1 MEAYTIE
8 QLHQMFKEDPSRIK
22 TYYMDLFDELTA
34 QQQRTNALVRMTRE
48 EALAQLDKL
57 SFDPDDPLSCIP
69 MIVKDNFSTKGVATT
84 ASSRMLE
91 NYVPFYNATV
101 IDRLYAHGAVMVGKS
116 SMDELAMGGT
126 NKSALTGPV
135 RNPWNLNCIPGG
147 SSGGSA
153 ALVASGAVPFALGS
167 DTGDSIRKPAGF
179 CGVVGFKPTWGRI
192 SRYGVIPYA
201 SSLDHVGAFT
211 RSVADMAIV
220 MEAMAGRDDHDMTS
234 SNRPVPA
241 YYQDLSGN
249 IQGMRIAVI
258 KNICD
263 EVKNPDMLA
272 AMQKALDVFRAKGA
286 VVDEVEMDQQLL
298 LAALPVYTI
307 IANSE
312 ATSNHSCLDGIKYGL
327 RVAGETADEV
337 MINSRTAGFS
347 DYIKRRFVLGNLAL
361 ATENQERMFR
371 KAQRVRRL
379 IVDELNRIYENYD
392 LIVTPVSGNTATPLE
407 EATSN
412 RLSNEYVI
420 LENNMVLG
428 NFAGTPSLSL
438 PLGFTD
444 GMPFNIHLMG
454 RIFEEQTVLN
464 AGYALEAEL
473 GLKNQCAKGDQ

>member
-1 MEAYTIE
+1 
-8 QLHQMFKEDPSRIK
+8 
-22 TYYMDLFDELTA
+22 
-34 QQQRTNALVRMTRE
+34 
-48 EALAQLDKL
+48 
-57 SFDPDDPLSCIP
+57 
-69 MIVKDNFSTKGVATT
+69 
-84 ASSRMLE
+84 
-91 NYVPFYNATV
+91 
-101 IDRLYAHGAVMVGKS
+101 
-116 SMDELAMGGT
+116 
-126 NKSALTGPV
+126 
-135 RNPWNLNCIPGG
+135 
-147 SSGGSA
+147 
-153 ALVASGAVPFALGS
+153 
-167 DTGDSIRKPAGF
+167 
-179 CGVVGFKPTWGRI
+179 
-192 SRYGVIPYA
+192 
-201 SSLDHVGAFT
+201 
-211 RSVADMAIV
+211 
-220 MEAMAGRDDHDMTS
+220 
-234 SNRPVPA
+234 
-241 YYQDLSGN
+241 
-249 IQGMRIAVI
+249 
-258 KNICD
+258 
-263 EVKNPDMLA
+263 
-272 AMQKALDVFRAKGA
+272 
-286 VVDEVEMDQQLL
+286 MDQQLL

-379 IVDELNRIYENYD
+379 IVEELNRIYENYD

>member
-1 MEAYTIE
+1 
-8 QLHQMFKEDPSRIK
+8 
-22 TYYMDLFDELTA
+22 
-34 QQQRTNALVRMTRE
+34 
-48 EALAQLDKL
+48 
-57 SFDPDDPLSCIP
+57 
-69 MIVKDNFSTKGVATT
+69 
-84 ASSRMLE
+84 
-91 NYVPFYNATV
+91 
-101 IDRLYAHGAVMVGKS
+101 
-116 SMDELAMGGT
+116 
-126 NKSALTGPV
+126 
-135 RNPWNLNCIPGG
+135 
-147 SSGGSA
+147 
-153 ALVASGAVPFALGS
+153 
-167 DTGDSIRKPAGF
+167 
-179 CGVVGFKPTWGRI
+179 
-192 SRYGVIPYA
+192 
-201 SSLDHVGAFT
+201 
-211 RSVADMAIV
+211 
-220 MEAMAGRDDHDMTS
+220 
-234 SNRPVPA
+234 
-241 YYQDLSGN
+241 
-249 IQGMRIAVI
+249 MRIAVI

-379 IVDELNRIYENYD
+379 IVEELNRIYENYA